1 MTNVIYRK
9 IIILRQSFYFHCF
22 FSLSIKIT
30 NQKLIF
36 ILSHII
42 ILSNYLSINILNKK
56 RAFTGS
62 RLILAILFH
71 NGAGIG
77 IWNVVSGQKSF
88 NMSCCCGTVKTFY
101 NTFPIIGNLCNNCVI
116 GNKVI
121 FTIFFI
127 FPCFP
132 IKGLVRIVGKNFLC
146 IGIIF
151 FVHDFFSFVF
161 VFYYVF
167 IVHQNSIFYKS
178 KTSY

>member
-1 MTNVIYRK
+1 MSYIKKLLYSDNCSI
-9 IIILRQSFYFHCF
+9 CMF
-22 FSLSIKIT
+22 FSLSIKII
-30 NQKLIF
+30 NQKSIF

-56 RAFTGS
+56 RACKGS
-62 RLILAILFH
+62 HLILAILFH

-77 IWNVVSGQKSF
+77 IRDVVSGKEGF
-88 NMSCCCGTVKTFY
+88 NMSRCCGTIKTFY
-101 NTFPIIGNLCNNCVI
+101 NTFSIIGNLCNNCVI

-121 FTIFFI
+121 FTIFLI
-127 FPCFP
+127 FPRFP
-132 IKGLVRIVGKNFLC
+132 IKGLMRIVGDDFFC

-151 FVHDFFSFVF
+151 FIHDFFSFVF

-178 KTSY
+178 KISY

>member
-1 MTNVIYRK
+1 MSYIRKLLYSDNCSIYM
-9 IIILRQSFYFHCF
+9 F

-77 IWNVVSGQKSF
+77 IWDVVSGQEGF
-88 NMSCCCGTVKTFY
+88 NMSRCCGTVKTFY
-101 NTFPIIGNLCNNCVI
+101 NTFSIIGNLCNNCVI

-121 FTIFFI
+121 FTIFLI

-132 IKGLVRIVGKNFLC
+132 IKRLMRIVGHNFFC

-151 FVHDFFSFVF
+151 FVHAFFSFVC

-178 KTSY
+178 KMSY